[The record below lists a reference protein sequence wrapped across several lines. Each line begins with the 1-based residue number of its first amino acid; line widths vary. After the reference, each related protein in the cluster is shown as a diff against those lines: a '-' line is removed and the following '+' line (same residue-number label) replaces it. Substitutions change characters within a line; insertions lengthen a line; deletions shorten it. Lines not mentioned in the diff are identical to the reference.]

1 MIKKIDANE
10 YGVVRYAITS
20 VDELNRLPKE
30 IAPSSQAILIENG
43 LRVFV
48 YGDRQWV
55 EEVVDGDLS
64 ENMRSI
70 VADYER
76 SKIGYDGVKR
86 GSLGE
91 RLKDDFQGIY
101 DILNARD
108 YCEYSGKELKV
119 DNTWMGNQ
127 IDTRVEGRTLQNLI
141 PSEWIIGGNL
151 SGHATYNVDTKVISA
166 ICDGSYS
173 HARFYG
179 DDFLKLIKAG
189 STYTICFKTR
199 RVGSSVNREISLG
212 YYDSN
217 GSTRYMDYLVFTINE
232 GVTQHIYS
240 FRVYNSYENTN
251 GTQLRFTLSSI
262 SDGSLDVYDIVL
274 LEGDY
279 TQTSLS
285 ELPYFE
291 GIESVGDKSKNLF
304 KITDNYEIDRFGL
317 HIKFDKDKQNITLNG
332 TRTDND
338 NYYYMTEY
346 PWEVRNNKTGIH
358 IIKIHELSGSYN
370 FTSNTSGSY
379 FAIGIRDKNDE
390 TKTYLTLSSIDKSNT
405 GDVLSD
411 VGGRS
416 WFRINRGV
424 QFNNFTFSIQFEEG
438 TQATAYEPYYD
449 GYKISGKSCGK
460 NLFDVNL
467 CPTPPNNG
475 LNFNKDNGELF
486 VTGNST
492 AIYDIYLV
500 NNNDITLKLKKYINS
515 LPIGTILTLSNNLGL
530 PNYFGYKD
538 ESGKI
543 SYVANKYTTKLNEEV
558 AFCFVRIAE
567 GQNFD
572 NTQIKIQLEESTT
585 TTPYEPYQESTYS
598 IHSPIPLRS
607 LPNGVCDVYDFESGA
622 VIQRVGKVVLD
633 GSENWSTSTMSS
645 DGFKRYYLEL
655 FPHQVRR
662 DGTKSMCSINDKVFN
677 RITEHHGGYE
687 YLFVQ
692 SSYEVMC
699 VYYQVLE
706 SKAGSVADFKLWLQA
721 NPTTVYYELEEP
733 IIHYLTPSQLKSF
746 DGTTHVISENTLIPT
761 TTTKI
766 LTSTYANVSNV
777 NSTAYSLRRGVNDV
791 AETSA
796 IINETDVEQDDVL
809 DITMCAIDELY
820 SMLEPNLE

>member
-20 VDELNRLPKE
+20 VDELNRLPKK

-48 YGDRQWV
+48 YGDGQWV

-70 VADYER
+70 VTDYER

-86 GSLGE
+86 GSLEE

-151 SGHATYNVDTKVISA
+151 SGHATYDVDTKVISA

-179 DDFLKLIKAG
+179 DDFLKLIRAG

-199 RVGSSVNREISLG
+199 RVGSSVNKEVSLG

-217 GSTRYMDYLVFTINE
+217 GSSRYMDYLVFTINE

-240 FRVYNSYENTN
+240 FKVYDSYKNTN

-274 LEGDY
+274 IEGDH
-279 TQTSLS
+279 TQTPLS

-291 GIESVGDKSKNLF
+291 GIESVGERDIGKNLLDKSLFRNKMILNGSNGSAFGYSEIETKNASRLTTIIPIKV
-304 KITDNYEIDRFGL
+304 KIGQPYTINLNDSGYNYEVFCCGVEDGVLKGVHGWKTSGRT
-317 HIKFDKDKQNITLNG
+317 NITFD
-332 TRTDND
+332 TETVYVSIRKADN
-338 NYYYMTEY
+338 
-346 PWEVRNNKTGIH
+346 
-358 IIKIHELSGSYN
+358 
-370 FTSNTSGSY
+370 
-379 FAIGIRDKNDE
+379 
-390 TKTYLTLSSIDKSNT
+390 SSIS
-405 GDVLSD
+405 LSELD
-411 VGGRS
+411 N
-416 WFRINRGV
+416 IN
-424 QFNNFTFSIQFEEG
+424 IQFEEG
-438 TQATAYEPYYD
+438 ETATEYEPF
-449 GYKISGKSCGK
+449 GYKIKGKSCGK

-467 CPTPPNNG
+467 CGTQPNNG
-475 LNFNKDNGELF
+475 LTFNRNNGELF
-486 VTGNST
+486 VTGNAT

-558 AFCFVRIAE
+558 AFCFARIE
-567 GQNFD
+567 KGQNFD

-633 GSENWSTSTMSS
+633 GTEEFNLENTTSEIPYFNYTSTEVKKLSNNAETGALYCDRFIPTTVKHTYNGLIEGVSQGGNGNYIQIAINKNKLSTIDNKGLS
-645 DGFKRYYLEL
+645 D
-655 FPHQVRR
+655 
-662 DGTKSMCSINDKVFN
+662 
-677 RITEHHGGYE
+677 
-687 YLFVQ
+687 
-692 SSYEVMC
+692 
-699 VYYQVLE
+699 
-706 SKAGSVADFKLWLQA
+706 WLQA

-766 LTSTYANVSNV
+766 LTDTYTNVSNV

-791 AETSA
+791 AETSD

-809 DITMCAIDELY
+809 DVTMCAIDELY